1 MAQGRATTSGYRYP
15 VTSYDEEKESIEMT
29 SAILS
34 GAIGALGPATEVSR
48 GDPPRPHDGTP
59 AVQSRDTLAQT
70 LRMQQEKQ
78 QAPAASPSESE
89 VRSAVKDLNATVQN
103 SQRAIQFSVDDE
115 SGNVIIK
122 VIDAETD
129 EIIRQIPPE
138 EVVRLAKR
146 MEESVGSLLH
156 TEV

>member
-1 MAQGRATTSGYRYP
+1 
-15 VTSYDEEKESIEMT
+15 MT

-48 GDPPRPHDGTP
+48 GDPPRPPDGTP
-59 AVQSRDTLAQT
+59 GVPSRDTLAQT
-70 LRMQQEKQ
+70 LRTQQEKQ
-78 QAPAASPSESE
+78 ATPASPSESE
-89 VRSAVKDLNATVQN
+89 VRGAVKDLNTAVQN

-122 VIDAETD
+122 VVDAETD

-146 MEESVGSLLH
+146 MEESVGGLLH

>member
-1 MAQGRATTSGYRYP
+1 
-15 VTSYDEEKESIEMT
+15 MT
-29 SAILS
+29 STILS

-48 GDPPRPHDGTP
+48 GDPPRPSDGTRD
-59 AVQSRDTLAQT
+59 VRSGDTLAQT
-70 LRMQQEKQ
+70 LRMQREKPQ
-78 QAPAASPSESE
+78 PPAARPSESE
-89 VRSAVKDLNATVQN
+89 VRGAVKDLNFAVQN

-115 SGNVIIK
+115 SGDVIVK

-146 MEESVGSLLH
+146 MDESVGSLLH